1 MTPVSSRASGL
12 PPVVILCGGLGTR
25 MREETE
31 FRPKPMVEI
40 GGLPLLWHIMK
51 GYGEHGLNEFVCC
64 LGYRGD
70 MIKRWFL
77 DYRAMGSDMTV
88 DTGSGTVSYS
98 RRNLE
103 DWRVTLVDT
112 GAETMTGGRI
122 KRVAAHVR
130 DSGSD
135 IFLCTYGDGVA
146 DVDIGRLVAFH
157 RSHGALATVTGVHP
171 PARFGELQGD
181 GTRVDRF
188 AEKPTGEGL
197 ISGGFFVFDVR
208 MLDRLPDDPACVL
221 EREPL
226 ELLAADGQ
234 LHVYRHDGFWQ
245 CADTVRD
252 VELLRSLWERNAA
265 PWRIWGGTDGGEG
278 SWPTLRAA

>member
-1 MTPVSSRASGL
+1 MRRPGWRRPSSRATASPRIPAPTTARSHSANGWGRAIGTAAYCPKPPPAAAEHAGMTPVSSRASGL

-122 KRVAAHVR
+122 KRVAA
-130 DSGSD
+130 
-135 IFLCTYGDGVA
+135 
-146 DVDIGRLVAFH
+146 
-157 RSHGALATVTGVHP
+157 P
-171 PARFGELQGD
+171 
-181 GTRVDRF
+181 
-188 AEKPTGEGL
+188 
-197 ISGGFFVFDVR
+197 
-208 MLDRLPDDPACVL
+208 
-221 EREPL
+221 
-226 ELLAADGQ
+226 ADGGRVPGRARAGAGVP
-234 LHVYRHDGFWQ
+234 HGGYRR
-245 CADTVRD
+245 V
-252 VELLRSLWERNAA
+252 
-265 PWRIWGGTDGGEG
+265 GTG
-278 SWPTLRAA
+278 

>member
-1 MTPVSSRASGL
+1 
-12 PPVVILCGGLGTR
+12 

-70 MIKRWFL
+70 MIKRCFL

-112 GAETMTGGRI
+112 GAETMTGGRV

-130 DSGSD
+130 D
-135 IFLCTYGDGVA
+135 GDRHLPVHLRRRR
-146 DVDIGRLVAFH
+146 GRRRH
-157 RSHGALATVTGVHP
+157 RPAGATSTARTARWRPSPACIP
-171 PARFGELQGD
+171 PSRFGELQRRRHAG
-181 GTRVDRF
+181 RPRF

-208 MLDRLPDDPACVL
+208 VLDRLPDDPACVL

-252 VELLRSLWERNAA
+252 VELLRSPVGSRRRAVADLERH
-265 PWRIWGGTDGGEG
+265 RRRRRR